1 MSKARDILIL
11 EANPGALRLFH
22 VRVGASPVVFLEGCS
37 YLSNER
43 RDDRTVLDDQNI
55 LDRLSERVSER
66 GWTGKDLICV
76 LSGSAV
82 SCHYFDMPPL
92 KGAALRQAVL
102 LKLKEHLHFEVDEA
116 IVDIQTV
123 LPPSEDNHNQQRVAV
138 TAIRKES
145 AHSAL
150 DAAARLGSN
159 VLILTAAPAALSALA
174 RETNDAVSAGRRCS
188 PGGAGSPDESGLPS
202 ESGVPVESGLRAYLH
217 LDEQQGTL
225 IVFNGVA
232 PCVTSELPVGM
243 RDFSAALMRPIIAG
257 DDVIQLDEEQA
268 TALRDEVGIP
278 EPDQS
283 IDAYKITGK
292 HLTPLLEP
300 TLQKLTKHL
309 TQWLMFVTTSGENT
323 KVTRMSL
330 VGPGASL
337 RGLDRILGQR
347 MKLDV
352 DDVEWLKGRA
362 TLAASA
368 KGFSPE
374 SLAVVTGAAE
384 HWQTLPN
391 LIPPEVHQRRKIRRV
406 CRSTSLAG
414 PIIAAGIFG
423 IAFLFDQMG
432 MKIQP
437 AVGDQQARLS
447 HLQQLTGTNGQW
459 INLRD
464 EARRLEDEFDVF
476 ARATPHWVGL
486 FKELSLLL
494 PSELMAV
501 RFQVLTESD
510 GLHLTIESLV
520 YTTPQGRSY
529 DEVVEQTLLSLERSP
544 FFRRVDLL
552 QSTTV
557 DEEGDVAAG
566 SLSVR
571 LDLAYPTPIGG
582 A

>member
-22 VRVGASPVVFLEGCS
+22 ARVGASPVVFHEACT

-55 LDRLSERVSER
+55 LDQVSQRVSER
-66 GWTGKDLICV
+66 GWTGKDLICI

-145 AHSAL
+145 SHSAL

-159 VLILTAAPAALSALA
+159 VLILTAAPSALSALA
-174 RETNDAVSAGRRCS
+174 CETTDLVPAGRRCS
-188 PGGAGSPDESGLPS
+188 PGEVGSPSESGLPDEAGS
-202 ESGVPVESGLRAYLH
+202 PEETGSLDASGLRAYLH
-217 LDEQQGTL
+217 LDEQQSTL
-225 IVFNGVA
+225 IVLNGTA

-257 DDVIQLDEEQA
+257 DDVIQLDEKQA
-268 TALRDEVGIP
+268 TALRDAVGIP

-283 IDAYKITGK
+283 IDAYKISGK

-309 TQWLMFVTTSGENT
+309 TQWMMFVATSGENK
-323 KVTRMSL
+323 KVSRMSL

-337 RGLDRILGQR
+337 PGLDRIIGQR

-352 DDVEWLKGRA
+352 DGVEWLKGRA
-362 TLAASA
+362 TLAASS

-384 HWQTLPN
+384 HWHTLPN
-391 LIPPEVHQRRKIRRV
+391 LIPPEVHQQRKLRRI

-414 PIIAAGIFG
+414 PIVAAAIFG

-437 AVGDQQARLS
+437 AVGAQQARLS
-447 HLQQLTGTNGQW
+447 HLQQLTGSNDQW
-459 INLRD
+459 IVLR
-464 EARRLEDEFDVF
+464 ESARRLQGEFDEF
-476 ARATPHWVGL
+476 ARVTPQWEGL

-501 RFQVLTESD
+501 RFQALTESD
-510 GLHLTIESLV
+510 GLQLMIESLV

-529 DEVVEQTLLSLERSP
+529 DEVVEQTLRSLERSP
-544 FFRRVDLL
+544 FFRRVELL
-552 QSTTV
+552 QSSV
-557 DEEGDVAAG
+557 ADEDGDVAAG
-566 SLSVR
+566 S
-571 LDLAYPTPIGG
+571 
-582 A
+582 